1 MISFQLTDEQEL
13 IRDTL
18 REFANDEL
26 RTIGRECDE
35 ASQIPDDF
43 LNSVWELGLTSTQL
57 PAASGGAGAVIGIVW
72 LVPIFAVY
80 FATKLIG
87 ASGTFWKNLV
97 KTLFYYGLAARIPV
111 LLIMGLAIFGEWGT
125 HYDAFPPDFPAT
137 SAVGKFLLG
146 GVAAQLVVWV
156 GIWTVGVGT
165 LVGVIASKILG
176 SKSATAQA

>member
-1 MISFQLTDEQEL
+1 MTPDIKKL
-13 IRDTL
+13 ITVPAIITAVVTIVRL
-18 REFANDEL
+18 LAEFGNLPSWLANK
-26 RTIGRECDE
+26 E
-35 ASQIPDDF
+35 A
-43 LNSVWELGLTSTQL
+43 
-57 PAASGGAGAVIGIVW
+57 GGAGAVIGIVW

-80 FATKLIG
+80 FTTKLIG

-111 LLIMGLAIFGEWGT
+111 ILIMGLAIFGEWGT

-137 SAVGKFLLG
+137 SAAGKFLLG
-146 GVAAQLVVWV
+146 GVVAQLVVWV

-176 SKSATAQA
+176 SKSETAQA

>member
-1 MISFQLTDEQEL
+1 MTDTNGIDIKKL
-13 IRDTL
+13 ITVPAIITAAVTIVRL
-18 REFANDEL
+18 LAEFGNLPSWLANK
-26 RTIGRECDE
+26 E
-35 ASQIPDDF
+35 A
-43 LNSVWELGLTSTQL
+43 
-57 PAASGGAGAVIGIVW
+57 GGAGAVIGIVW
-72 LVPIFAVY
+72 LAPIFAVY
-80 FATKLIG
+80 FTTKLIG

-97 KTLFYYGLAARIPV
+97 KTLFYYGLAARVPV

-137 SAVGKFLLG
+137 SAMGKFLLG
-146 GVAAQLVVWV
+146 GVVAQLIVWV

>member
-1 MISFQLTDEQEL
+1 MTDTNGIDIKKL
-13 IRDTL
+13 ITVPAIITAVVTIVRL
-18 REFANDEL
+18 LAEFGNLPSWLANK
-26 RTIGRECDE
+26 E
-35 ASQIPDDF
+35 A
-43 LNSVWELGLTSTQL
+43 
-57 PAASGGAGAVIGIVW
+57 GGAGAVIGIVW
-72 LVPIFAVY
+72 LAPIFAVY

-111 LLIMGLAIFGEWGT
+111 IVIMGLAIFGEWGT

-146 GVAAQLVVWV
+146 GVVAQLVVWI
-156 GIWTVGVGT
+156 GFWTVGVGT

-176 SKSATAQA
+176 SKSETAQA

>member
-1 MISFQLTDEQEL
+1 MTDTNGIDIKKL
-13 IRDTL
+13 ITVPAIITAVVTIVRL
-18 REFANDEL
+18 LAEFGNLPSWLANK
-26 RTIGRECDE
+26 E
-35 ASQIPDDF
+35 A
-43 LNSVWELGLTSTQL
+43 
-57 PAASGGAGAVIGIVW
+57 GGAGAVIGIVW
-72 LVPIFAVY
+72 LAPIFAVY

-111 LLIMGLAIFGEWGT
+111 IIIMGLAIFGEWGT

-146 GVAAQLVVWV
+146 GVVAQLVVWI
-156 GIWTVGVGT
+156 GFWTVGVGT

-176 SKSATAQA
+176 SKSETAQA

>member
-1 MISFQLTDEQEL
+1 MTDTTGIDIKKL
-13 IRDTL
+13 ITVPAIITAVVTIL
-18 REFANDEL
+18 RLLAEFGN
-26 RTIGRECDE
+26 
-35 ASQIPDDF
+35 
-43 LNSVWELGLTSTQL
+43 L
-57 PAASGGAGAVIGIVW
+57 PAWLANKEAGGAGAVIGIVW
-72 LVPIFAVY
+72 LAPIFAVY

-111 LLIMGLAIFGEWGT
+111 IIIMGLAIFGEWGT

-137 SAVGKFLLG
+137 SAAGKFLLG
-146 GVAAQLVVWV
+146 GVGAQLVVWV

-176 SKSATAQA
+176 SKTETAQA

>member
-1 MISFQLTDEQEL
+1 MTDTNGIDIKKL
-13 IRDTL
+13 ITVPAIITAVVTIARL
-18 REFANDEL
+18 LAEFGDLPSWLANK
-26 RTIGRECDE
+26 E
-35 ASQIPDDF
+35 A
-43 LNSVWELGLTSTQL
+43 
-57 PAASGGAGAVIGIVW
+57 GGAGAVIGIVW
-72 LVPIFAVY
+72 LAPIFAVY

-87 ASGTFWKNLV
+87 ASGTLWKNLA

-137 SAVGKFLLG
+137 SAAGKFLLG

-176 SKSATAQA
+176 SKAETAQA